1 MDVDIRTAS
10 AADVGL
16 LQEWAL
22 REGWGAGVGDIE
34 AFHRVDPA
42 GFLLAWIADRP
53 VGSISA
59 VRYGDSY
66 AFIGYYIVEPDLR
79 GRGIGRA
86 LFNAALRHV
95 GARSCGLDGVAAQ
108 VPTYESLGFEPAYAM
123 TRFTGSTSISSSTLA
138 GEALDVVPVTV
149 EDIDAIADY
158 DARYVPVP
166 RDAFV
171 RAWLDPASPR
181 RTFAVR
187 RRGAIA
193 GYATVR
199 PAEGGGSRI
208 GPLFADDL
216 AVARALLGATAVAA
230 LLWGDEI
237 AVDVP
242 RPHAQ
247 AVELMESLG
256 FSGGYTCT
264 RMYRGA
270 VRALPLDRIWGN
282 TTFELG

>member
-34 AFHRVDPA
+34 AFHRVDPE
-42 GFLLAWIADRP
+42 GFLVARLEGRP

-66 AFIGYYIVEPDLR
+66 AFIGYYIVEQDLR
-79 GRGIGRA
+79 GQGIGHA
-86 LFNAALRHV
+86 LFDAALVHV

-108 VPTYESLGFEPAYAM
+108 VRTYESLGFAPAYAM
-123 TRFTGSTSISSSTLA
+123 TRFTGSTPIASSTLA
-138 GEALDVVPVTV
+138 GEALDVAPVTGD
-149 EDIDAIADY
+149 DIAAIADY
-158 DARYVPVP
+158 DAAHVPVR
-166 RDAFV
+166 RDALV
-171 RAWLDPASPR
+171 RAWLDAASPR

-230 LLWGDEI
+230 LMWGDEI
-237 AVDVP
+237 AIDVP
-242 RPHAQ
+242 RPHTQ
-247 AVELMESLG
+247 AVDLMESLG

>member
-16 LQEWAL
+16 LQQWAL

-34 AFHRVDPA
+34 AFRRADPE
-42 GFLLAWIADRP
+42 GFLLAWLGDRP

-59 VRYGDSY
+59 VRYDDSY

-79 GRGIGRA
+79 GRGIGHA
-86 LFNAALRHV
+86 LFDAALAHV
-95 GARSCGLDGVAAQ
+95 GPRSCGLDGVAAQ
-108 VPTYESLGFEPAYAM
+108 LPTYESLGFAPVYAM
-123 TRFTGSTSISSSTLA
+123 TRFTGSTSIASATLA
-138 GEALDVVPVTV
+138 GEALYVVPATPDDV
-149 EDIDAIADY
+149 EALVDY
-158 DARYVPVP
+158 DATHVPAR

-171 RAWLDPASPR
+171 RAWLDPGSPR

-187 RRGAIA
+187 RRGAVA
-193 GYATVR
+193 GYAIVR

-216 AVARALLGATAVAA
+216 AAARALLGATAVAA
-230 LLWGDEI
+230 LVWGDGI
-237 AVDVP
+237 AIDVP
-242 RPHAQ
+242 RPHSQ
-247 AVELMESLG
+247 AVQLMESLG
-256 FSGGYTCT
+256 FAGGYTCT
-264 RMYRGA
+264 RMYRGP